1 MRPSRASKNKPRRAP
16 RLKGTTAQRFV
27 RVALRRIGRALGQL
41 AGQARPQDA
50 YFRLEIILDHDSREG
65 TGVMVL
71 TLLSCRAP
79 EGEALE
85 QRVLEIPPRR
95 IDDLRKALEA
105 LLPKGP
111 ERVQ

>member
-1 MRPSRASKNKPRRAP
+1 MPRKPKPRRAP
-16 RLKGTTAQRFV
+16 RPKSIAGQRFARIAV
-27 RVALRRIGRALGQL
+27 RRISRTLRQL
-41 AGQARPQDA
+41 AGQVRPQDA

-71 TLLSCRAP
+71 TLLSCPAP

-85 QRVLEIPPRR
+85 QRILEVPPRR
-95 IDDLRKALEA
+95 VADLQTALKA